1 MSESNNDP
9 EPGVGESAR
18 GVSRPLRV
26 AIIGHAF
33 MGVAHTHAWR
43 TAPRFFD
50 LDRTPEVALLVGRDE
65 SRTRAAAQRLDIAE
79 IETDW
84 RRAVEREDID
94 VVDICTPGNTHAE
107 IAIAALAAGK
117 HVLCEKPLANSVA
130 EAGAMTE
137 AAQRAAG
144 NGVSTFCGFSYRRTP
159 ALALARRFVQE
170 GRLGEIRHVRAQ
182 YLQDWLSDAD
192 APLNWR
198 LDKDR
203 AGSGALGD
211 IGAHS
216 VDAAQW
222 VSGQQIEGVSAMMHT
237 FVETRPVAG
246 TAEGLGGSAAADAP
260 RGPVTVDDAAAFTAR
275 FSGGAIGVFESTRFA
290 LGRRNANRLE
300 INGSLGSIAF
310 DFERMNQLEYF
321 DGRED
326 QASQGF
332 RTIQVTDA
340 VHPYTD
346 HWWPV
351 GHGLGYGDLF
361 VHQVADVV
369 AALVEGES
377 PRPDFADALEV
388 QRVLHAVEASA
399 NDGSRYTQVGQRG
412 DA

>member
-1 MSESNNDP
+1 MTESTEVQP
-9 EPGVGESAR
+9 SSTGAESA
-18 GVSRPLRV
+18 PLRV

-33 MGVAHTHAWR
+33 MGVAHAHAWR
-43 TAPRFFD
+43 TAPRFFPMA
-50 LDRTPEVALLVGRDE
+50 RAPQVTVLVGRDE
-65 SRTRAAAQRLDIAE
+65 VRTRAAADRLEIDQ

-84 RRAVEREDID
+84 RRAVERDD
-94 VVDICTPGNTHAE
+94 VDVIDICTPGDTHAE
-107 IAIAALAAGK
+107 IALAALAAGK

-130 EAGAMTE
+130 EAEAMT
-137 AAQRAAG
+137 AAAEKAATE
-144 NGVSTFCGFSYRRTP
+144 GVRSFCGFSYRRTP
-159 ALALARRFVQE
+159 ALALAKRFVDE

-198 LDKDR
+198 LDREK

-222 VSGQQIEGVSAMMHT
+222 VSGQLIDGVSAMMHT
-237 FVETRPVAG
+237 FVDSRPLAG
-246 TAEGLGGSAAADAP
+246 TAEGLGGSAAAGAE

-275 FSGGAIGVFESTRFA
+275 FSGGAIGVFEATRFA

-300 INGSLGSIAF
+300 INGSAGSVAF
-310 DFERMNQLEYF
+310 DFEQMNQLEYF
-321 DGRED
+321 DGRDD
-326 QASQGF
+326 QAAQGF

-369 AALVEGES
+369 AALETDTA
-377 PRPDFADALEV
+377 PRPDFGEALQV
-388 QRVLHAVEASA
+388 QRVLHAVESSA
-399 NDGSRYTQVGQRG
+399 AESSRYTTVARTAQ
-412 DA
+412 A

>member
-1 MSESNNDP
+1 MTESTEVHQP
-9 EPGVGESAR
+9 APSSAE
-18 GVSRPLRV
+18 RPLRV

-43 TAPRFFD
+43 TAPRFFPMAAP
-50 LDRTPEVALLVGRDE
+50 PELALLVGRDE
-65 SRTRAAAQRLDIAE
+65 ARTRAAAERLEIAE

-107 IAIAALAAGK
+107 IALAALAAGK

-130 EAGAMTE
+130 EAEAMT
-137 AAQRAAG
+137 AAAERAAAR
-144 NGVSTFCGFSYRRTP
+144 GVRAFCGFSYRRTP
-159 ALALARRFVQE
+159 ALALAKRFVEE

-192 APLNWR
+192 TPLNWR
-198 LDKDR
+198 LEKDK

-222 VSGQQIEGVSAMMHT
+222 VSGQRIEGVSAMLHT
-237 FVETRPVAG
+237 FVETRPLAG
-246 TAEGLGGSAAADAP
+246 TAQGLGGSAEAGAP

-275 FSGGAIGVFESTRFA
+275 FDGGAIGVFEATRFA
-290 LGRRNANRLE
+290 QGRRNANRLE
-300 INGSLGSIAF
+300 INGSSGSIAF
-310 DFERMNQLEYF
+310 DFESMNTLEYF
-321 DGRED
+321 DARDD
-326 QASQGF
+326 QAAQGF

-369 AALVEGES
+369 AALQADTAAH
-377 PRPDFADALEV
+377 PDFAEALTV

-399 NDGSRYTQVGQRG
+399 RNASRYTSVDRPDSQ
-412 DA
+412 D